1 VIQVVVVVARLKEGG
16 REEHLAKEQAKMVET
31 I

>member
-1 VIQVVVVVARLKEGG
+1 VIQVVVSRLKEVG
-16 REEHLAKEQAKMVET
+16 RGEHLAKEQAKMVET

>member
-1 VIQVVVVVARLKEGG
+1 MQVVVVSRLKEVG
-16 REEHLAKEQAKMVET
+16 REEHQAKEQAKMVET

>member
-1 VIQVVVVVARLKEGG
+1 VIQVVVSRLKEVERG
-16 REEHLAKEQAKMVET
+16 EHLAKEQARMVET